1 MHKNITAVPVEIRTK
16 LDNMNLTDRFLFS
29 ETAED
34 LQAYEAMVSIFME
47 EEIAVVNWTET
58 EKELRIS
65 PQLRAVR
72 LDVIGSDEFGK
83 IYQTE
88 MQNRNTKNLPKRS
101 RYYQGQIDVSLLP
114 PGCKDF
120 NKLNDVTMILVTPF
134 DVFGYGLY
142 KYTFEEQCMEIPEL
156 KLEDGAK
163 RIFINTYGNNSQ
175 EFTREFL
182 DFMDYLNC
190 TTDVVAAKSESVK
203 IQQIHKVVQKIR
215 KSEKMGVKFMQRW
228 EELEYAKDDGREEGR
243 EEGRYNLLLEKI
255 KRKLEKGKTLEMI
268 ADELDEE
275 IATVRNIAVDNQL
288 RNYEI

>member
-1 MHKNITAVPVEIRTK
+1 MQNNLTAIPAEIKTK

-34 LQAYEAMVSIFME
+34 SEAYQAMVSIFME
-47 EEIAVVNWTET
+47 EDIAVVNWTET

-72 LDVIGSDEFGK
+72 LDVIGSDEFGRL
-83 IYQTE
+83 YQTE
-88 MQNRNTKNLPKRS
+88 MQNRNTNNLPKRS

-134 DVFGYGLY
+134 DIFGYGLY
-142 KYTFEEQCMEIPEL
+142 KYTFEEQCLEIPEL

-163 RIFINTYGNNSQ
+163 RIFINTHGNNSQ
-175 EFTREFL
+175 KFTKEFL

-190 TTDVVAAKSESVK
+190 STDIIAEKSESTK
-203 IQQIHKVVQKIR
+203 IRKIHNVVQRIR
-215 KSEKMGVKFMQRW
+215 KSEKMGVKYMQRW
-228 EELEYAKDDGREEGR
+228 EELEYARDDGREEGR
-243 EEGRYNLLLEKI
+243 YGLLLEKI
-255 KRKLEKGKTLEMI
+255 ERKLEKGKSIEQI
-268 ADELDEE
+268 ADELDEDVETIRE
-275 IATVRNIAVDNQL
+275 IAIESQL
-288 RNYEI
+288 I